1 MPPGSPVAPTSWP
14 AATPSWRRRPRQL
27 SKASGR
33 LSTST
38 NKLQQGATS
47 LARGT
52 AQVDRAAGQL
62 ADGTSTTADAGRS
75 LASGSATLASSAG
88 EANDGAQQLSSGL
101 ATAAAQSP
109 TYTDDQAAALSKVV
123 SEPVALTS
131 QVKHTEHGNGWLIA
145 LIIAVI
151 LWLAALVAALSLD
164 LSGIARTAMAPVAS
178 RMVAISQS
186 LPVLGLAALNAA
198 AVVAAILL
206 FHPSTAAIAP
216 LVLLVLLAA
225 ATFCLMALALRIR
238 MGGVGVTLFVLFLIL
253 QVAASGNVV
262 PLETAPGVLRT
273 LNGVLPL
280 TAFVNGA
287 SQLVSGGH
295 VASYVAV
302 VTVLVVW
309 GVASWVALVSAV
321 KWQRMQDTMAPARVV
336 LSPA

>member
-1 MPPGSPVAPTSWP
+1 
-14 AATPSWRRRPRQL
+14 
-27 SKASGR
+27 
-33 LSTST
+33 
-38 NKLQQGATS
+38 
-47 LARGT
+47 
-52 AQVDRAAGQL
+52 
-62 ADGTSTTADAGRS
+62 
-75 LASGSATLASSAG
+75 
-88 EANDGAQQLSSGL
+88 
-101 ATAAAQSP
+101 
-109 TYTDDQAAALSKVV
+109 
-123 SEPVALTS
+123 
-131 QVKHTEHGNGWLIA
+131 
-145 LIIAVI
+145 
-151 LWLAALVAALSLD
+151 
-164 LSGIARTAMAPVAS
+164 MAPVAS